1 MIPMNSV
8 FPGAG
13 VTGQSQPGQNVP
25 GFGPNGTGLPEVARG
40 PVDSGRGRDAAP
52 GQNPIEESGSGD
64 RVSLGSSM
72 QSRYD
77 SPEQVLKNFDPQ
89 AVVDNVSS
97 VIERALERAA
107 AQGASEEELQSM
119 REAARSGIDRG
130 FSDAQDIIK
139 GLGLMS
145 DELETVI
152 GEARSGISTRLDD
165 FSAGLADLVS
175 AQASEEVQGSRMAA
189 VRSQQESFSFSVTTA
204 EGDVVTINAARRE
217 SQALEMVQEQG
228 ENARE
233 LAARWQDE
241 RGEQFSFSVEG
252 NLNAEETEAIEE
264 LMEQVGR
271 VADKFYSGNYEA
283 AFSKAE
289 RLDVDGD
296 TLVSM
301 SLSMTQQTVAAAE
314 YSNMASGEGS
324 LPGRAASD
332 WMMPVRQYAQ
342 ALGDLQRNQSDLLGD
357 TAWLDMLG
365 AHPKQKPT
373 MLDFA
378 QTMFERLNG

>member
-1 MIPMNSV
+1 MIPTNSV
-8 FPGAG
+8 FPGTSA
-13 VTGQSQPGQNVP
+13 PGQNVP

-40 PVDSGRGRDAAP
+40 PLDTGKGRETTP
-52 GQNPIEESGSGD
+52 GQNRAEEGNQQD
-64 RVSLGSSM
+64 RVSLGNTV

-77 SPEQVLKNFDPQ
+77 TPEQVLKNFDPQ

-119 REAARSGIDRG
+119 REAAQSGIDRG

-145 DELETVI
+145 EELQGVI
-152 GEARSGISTRLDD
+152 GEARNGISSRLDD

-175 AQASEEVQGSRMAA
+175 AQATEQVQGSRMAA
-189 VRSQQESFSFSVTTA
+189 ARSQQDSFSFSVTTA
-204 EGDVVTINAARRE
+204 EGDVVTINAARSE
-217 SQALEMVQEQG
+217 SQALEMVQSQG

-241 RGEQFSFSVEG
+241 RGEQFSFSVQG
-252 NLNAEETEAIEE
+252 SLSAEETEAIEE
-264 LMEQVGR
+264 LMAQVGR

-283 AFSKAE
+283 AFNKAE

-301 SLSMTQQTVAAAE
+301 SLSMTQKTVAAAQ
-314 YSNMASGEGS
+314 YSNMASGEAS

-332 WMMPVRQYAQ
+332 WIMPVKQYAQ
-342 ALGDLQRNQSDLLGD
+342 ALGELQGSQSDLLGD
-357 TAWLDMLG
+357 KAWLEMLE
-365 AHPKQKPT
+365 AHPKQKQS
-373 MLDFA
+373 MVDFA
-378 QTMFERLNG
+378 QNMLERLNS